1 MLCQIFG
8 KVIII
13 AKLNQIK
20 LNIVIN
26 IMNNIVKKIDES
38 RYVIHWFRRD
48 LRLEDNVALHF
59 ALKSGLIVIP
69 LFIFDTDILNKL
81 SDKKDARVSFIYQQ
95 LNKINQELVKL
106 HHSGLMIL
114 KGKPIDIFEQL
125 LTKYNID
132 AVYTN
137 NDYEPSAI
145 SRDNDIE
152 KFLKHNGVKFNSYKD
167 QVIFEKD
174 EIIKADGNPY
184 TIFTPYKNK
193 WLEKFSVN
201 NLQNYSTSTFKDL
214 FLKIERPNIPS
225 LKDIGF
231 EENTIDFPKII
242 EDIDIIKAYKAT
254 RDYPSIDTTRIGIHL
269 RFGTVSIRKIVN
281 LAFNNSDVWLSE
293 LIWREFFM
301 QILYHFPYVENSSFK
316 TKYNNIEWRNNE
328 IEFDLWCHGK
338 TGYPLVDAGMRELN
352 ATGFMH
358 NRVRMVTASFLCKHL
373 LIDWRWGEAYF
384 AEKLLDYELASN
396 NGNWQW
402 AAGTGCDAAP
412 YFRIFNPTIQLSN
425 FDKENIYVRK
435 WLTDMDSK
443 EYLPIVEHRF
453 ATERCLKAYK
463 KALE

>member
-193 WLEKFSVN
+193 WLEKFSVS
-201 NLQNYSTSTFKDL
+201 NLKNYSTSTFKDS
-214 FLKIERPNIPS
+214 FLKIDNPNIPS
-225 LKDIGF
+225 LKELGF
-231 EENTIDFPKII
+231 EENTFDFPNII
-242 EDIDIIKAYKAT
+242 EDIEIIRAYKAT

-281 LAFNNSDVWLSE
+281 LDFNNSDVWLSE

-301 QILYHFPYVENSSFK
+301 QILFHFPYVENSSFK
-316 TKYNNIEWRNNE
+316 RKYNNIEWRNNE
-328 IEFDLWCHGK
+328 KEFNLWCQGK

-384 AEKLLDYELASN
+384 AEKLLDYELAAN

-412 YFRIFNPTIQLSN
+412 YFRIFNPTIQLSK
-425 FDKENIYVRK
+425 FDKENIYIRK
-435 WLTDMDSK
+435 WLAEIDSK
-443 EYLPIVEHRF
+443 EYIPIVDHRF

>member
-201 NLQNYSTSTFKDL
+201 NLQNYSTSTFKDS
-214 FLKIERPNIPS
+214 FLKIDNPNIPS
-225 LKDIGF
+225 LKELGF
-231 EENTIDFPKII
+231 EENTFDFPNII
-242 EDIDIIKAYKAT
+242 EDIEIIRAYKAT

-269 RFGTVSIRKIVN
+269 RFGTVSIRKIVK
-281 LAFNNSDVWLSE
+281 LAFNNSNVWLSE

-301 QILYHFPYVENSSFK
+301 QILFHFPYVENSSFK